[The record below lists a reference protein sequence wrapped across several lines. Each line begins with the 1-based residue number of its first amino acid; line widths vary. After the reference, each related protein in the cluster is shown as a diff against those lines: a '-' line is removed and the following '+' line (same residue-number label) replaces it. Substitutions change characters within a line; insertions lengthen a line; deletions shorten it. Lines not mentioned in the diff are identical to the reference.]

1 MNRTWLAQVYSP
13 FEKTLGEKYPFA
25 ANSKI
30 EATSAEIGQTFGPDG
45 SIAKFVNSS
54 MGPLV
59 VRRGDTLAAKTWAD
73 MGITLSPTMVSS
85 FARWVAPLGASSAAA
100 GGSAGGADAQTVF
113 QIQALPAGGTTEYTI
128 EIDGQQLRY
137 RNTQAQWT
145 NFVWPN
151 PQGVAGARITAVTFD
166 GRTVEIANQPGRFG
180 LERLINTAVRKRK
193 DGNFELSWTNENIT
207 VPINLKII
215 SSPQVSAK
223 SPDGGAQQGQGF
235 LGMRLPET
243 IAGTAASPVSTPAA
257 VPAAGTS
264 AAGTPAAAPG
274 ATPVAA
280 ASAGGTAQ

>member
-1 MNRTWLAQVYSP
+1 
-13 FEKTLGEKYPFA
+13 
-25 ANSKI
+25 
-30 EATSAEIGQTFGPDG
+30 
-45 SIAKFVNSS
+45 
-54 MGPLV
+54 
-59 VRRGDTLAAKTWAD
+59 
-73 MGITLSPTMVSS
+73 MGITLSPTMVSN

-235 LGMRLPET
+235 RGMRLPET
-243 IAGTAASPVSTPAA
+243 IVGTAASPVSTPAA
-257 VPAAGTS
+257 APAAGAS
-264 AAGTPAAAPG
+264 AAATPAAAPG
-274 ATPVAA
+274 AAPVAA
-280 ASAGGTAQ
+280 VSAGGTAQ